1 MFMIK
6 KAQLNKTHVKLSIL
20 LLCLGF
26 YNTAH
31 SNTESSIGKI
41 FYAKKSN
48 TALPYQTTK
57 ILKTEVVPQQE
68 AVVKH
73 EQQTKLEKPAAQ
85 QNLTVVRTK
94 LEQLNHISV
103 QLKQQEQ
110 RAEQEKLARYE
121 EQVDLEQSIAEQKL
135 LVAARL
141 EELKQSSAQLKQ
153 QEQIAAQQRTA
164 EYEEQVALEQST
176 AEQKLLVAARL
187 EELKQSS
194 AQLKQQEQIAAQQRT
209 AEYEE
214 QVALEQS
221 TAEQKLLVAA
231 RLEELKHSSA
241 QLELSK
247 PNKQNKEAFLS
258 KILNT
263 SYFDESVQSVVTK
276 IIQTKSS
283 WKFKNVSSKNLND
296 IYLTIISEKKTI
308 MEVMNTIS
316 RQVNLNAIV
325 YPKLKLIVFKDID

>member
-176 AEQKLLVAARL
+176 AEQKLLV
-187 EELKQSS
+187 
-194 AQLKQQEQIAAQQRT
+194 
-209 AEYEE
+209 
-214 QVALEQS
+214 V
-221 TAEQKLLVAA
+221 A